1 MKLHRHAVARMR
13 ERGEEEI
20 ASALAD
26 GERFLAK
33 FGRNGFRRNFVFDGL
48 WRGQRYHMKQVEVF
62 AVLEDGD
69 WLVIIVVVKY
79 F

>member
-48 WRGQRYHMKQVEVF
+48 CRGRRNHKVEVF
-62 AVLEDGD
+62 AVRENSD
-69 WLVIIVVVKY
+69 WLVIGVVVKY